1 MLTGHYAFN
10 GDSLPAIMYHVI
22 NETPVPA
29 ESLRPQ
35 LPAEL
40 ASLLARML
48 SKNPEA
54 RPDARAL
61 VDALHAAVPATPHMV
76 VPPPRRKSRLVPIL
90 AVVALIG
97 LFVLIWSIAPFAPPA
112 PQKTPP
118 PMASPGRPTPP
129 AQQPAA
135 RAEADSQAST
145 TDAKPVQPVPVPS
158 PPVEPDAYLAGLD
171 KKQVELRI
179 KRTELLL
186 QYTKQHPD
194 VKEVDRQL
202 EQLRI
207 ERRNYLRQLQK
218 KQ

>member
-1 MLTGHYAFN
+1 
-10 GDSLPAIMYHVI
+10 
-22 NETPVPA
+22 VPA

-61 VDALHAAVPATPHMV
+61 VDALHAAVPATPHVV
-76 VPPPRRKSRLVPIL
+76 VPPPARRKSRLVPIL

-97 LFVLIWSIAPFAPPA
+97 LFLLIWSIAPFAPPA
-112 PQKTPP
+112 PQKAPA
-118 PMASPGRPTPP
+118 PMASPGRTTQP
-129 AQQPAA
+129 APQPAA
-135 RAEADSQAST
+135 STEAESQTLT
-145 TDAKPVQPVPVPS
+145 TDAKPTSPVPS

-186 QYTKQHPD
+186 QYTKEHPD

-202 EQLRI
+202 EQLRS
-207 ERRNYLRQLQK
+207 ERRNYLRQLKK